1 MYVESKHE
9 ARYVTCGPREVA
21 GEGDLSIPKV
31 DARKSALSLLAWP
44 ARLPAGLYVEMQNPQ
59 LSANQPVAMANE
71 FFVLSRGGVSFSA
84 KAGRQAKVEGSGSIY
99 LSTLRMVFVSD
110 RASGSSFDI
119 PLATLYTEKFNQ
131 PIFGANNLT
140 GTSPPLDLPP
150 ERDHY
155 TWCIKFNNGGVGTF
169 LPFFFRLLQEMR
181 MRMQQAPQA
190 AAAPVAQVSRER
202 TASHAPLQ
210 LSCLHMRSRLSGCC
224 DVARAGGAGAA
235 GHRAGPRPGRLR
247 RPQRSHAILRRRA
260 SSECGS
266 GGDARR
272 PVRLTTGARRR
283 RDG

>member
-1 MYVESKHE
+1 
-9 ARYVTCGPREVA
+9 
-21 GEGDLSIPKV
+21 
-31 DARKSALSLLAWP
+31 
-44 ARLPAGLYVEMQNPQ
+44 MQNPQ

-190 AAAPVAQVSRER
+190 AAAPVAQVSR
-202 TASHAPLQ
+202 SHSANLLLLPPLR
-210 LSCLHMRSRLSGCC
+210 LSRSRLSAATVWCAQAEPVPQAIAQGLVQAAFV
-224 DVARAGGAGAA
+224 DPNDPTQFYVAVPAA
-235 GHRAGPRPGRLR
+235 SAVPVATPVGR
-247 RPQRSHAILRRRA
+247 
-260 SSECGS
+260 
-266 GGDARR
+266 
-272 PVRLTTGARRR
+272 
-283 RDG
+283 

>member
-1 MYVESKHE
+1 MRTTGSCRGGRPLNSKGGRQES
-9 ARYVTCGPREVA
+9 
-21 GEGDLSIPKV
+21 D
-31 DARKSALSLLAWP
+31 KSALSLLAWP

-59 LSANQPVAMANE
+59 LSANQPVVMANE

-190 AAAPVAQVSRER
+190 AAAPVAQVSR
-202 TASHAPLQ
+202 SHSANLLLLPPLR
-210 LSCLHMRSRLSGCC
+210 LSRSRLSGCG
-224 DVARAGGAGAA
+224 AR
-235 GHRAGPRPGRLR
+235 RRSRCR
-247 RPQRSHAILRRRA
+247 RPSRRA
-260 SSECGS
+260 SSRPPSSTPTIPRSSTSPCQLRVRFRW
-266 GGDARR
+266 RR
-272 PVRLTTGARRR
+272 PSAGEADHRCEVG